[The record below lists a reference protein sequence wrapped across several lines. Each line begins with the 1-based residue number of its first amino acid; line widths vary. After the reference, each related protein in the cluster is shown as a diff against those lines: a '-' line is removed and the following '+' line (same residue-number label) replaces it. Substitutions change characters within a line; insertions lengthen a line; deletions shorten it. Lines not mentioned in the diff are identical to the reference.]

1 MLEKIIEWSVHNR
14 FMVVLVTAF
23 LIVGGIYSLKNIPID
38 AIPDLSDV
46 QVIIFT
52 EYPGQAPQ
60 VVEDQITYPLTTQ
73 MLAVPGAKVVRGYS
87 FFGYSFVYIIFE
99 DGTDIYW
106 ARSRVLE
113 YLNYV
118 SGRLPQGVTPTLGPD
133 ATGVGW
139 VYEYALVSDRHNLQE
154 LRSIQDWF
162 LRYELTA
169 VEGVA
174 EVASLGGFVK
184 QYQVAVDPNRL
195 LAYDITLPMVEMA
208 IKNSNLDVGGGAIE
222 MGETEFVIRSRGY
235 IKSLSDLQNIVVM
248 PTERGTPVLLRD
260 IAEVRL
266 GPEMRRGV
274 AELNGEGETV
284 GGIIVMRFGENA
296 LKTIDNVKRKIEE
309 LKAGLPEGV
318 EIVPVY
324 DRSGLIH
331 RAVSN
336 LQEKLLEE
344 SIVVGLV
351 IILFL
356 FHLPSAAVVILTLPV
371 AILMSFIIMYTQGI
385 NVNIMSL
392 GGIAIAIGTMVD
404 SAIIMVENAHKHL
417 EKAGGRSRTQA
428 IVEAAREVGPTI
440 FFALL
445 VITVSFAPVFTLQEQ
460 AGRLFK
466 PLAFTKTYSMA
477 AAAILA
483 ITLVP
488 VLMVWFIRGKIHSE
502 ERNPISRLL
511 IHLYHPVV
519 DLVLRWRKT
528 TLVIALLLVVSTA
541 WPLARMGTEFM
552 PPLYEG
558 DLLYM
563 PTTLPG
569 LSVTKAKE
577 VLQQTDRII
586 RQFPEVHHVFGKI
599 GRAET
604 ATDPAP
610 MMMIETTIMLKS
622 EEEWRKVP
630 VHRFYSGWPG
640 WTEPLKVP
648 LRWVLPEK
656 KRITVEQLVDE
667 LNAAIQYPG
676 LTNAW
681 TMPIKTRID
690 MLSTGIKTPV
700 GIKVMGPDLEVLS
713 RLGEEIEA
721 VVRPLPGTLSA
732 IAERAVGG
740 FYLDIDIDRL
750 AAARYGIQVGDIQ
763 MVVQSAL
770 GGMTITETVE
780 GLERYPVSLRYDRD
794 FRSDPEALKRVL
806 VPAPGGAHI
815 PLEQL
820 VTITVRNDP
829 DSIKTENSRR
839 TAWVYVDLKGI
850 DVGTYVKNARK
861 AVAEK
866 ITLPAGYNIVWSG
879 QYEYIESTRARLMVI
894 IPLTL
899 VVIFLLIYLS
909 TRSAVKTGIV
919 FLAVPFSLVGAFWLL
934 YLLDYNMSIGVWVG
948 LIALAGL
955 DAETGVVMLLYLDI
969 AHRNWTEK
977 GRMLTRGDLRQA
989 VHHGAVKRIRP
1000 KVMTVITIIAGLLPI
1015 MWSTGAGADVMK
1027 RIAAPMVGGSVTSL
1041 ALEMLVYPVLFFLWR
1056 GRKLD
1061 KSMEPTAE
1069 GDLEEAKDQQ
1079 PSEI

>member
-1 MLEKIIEWSVHNR
+1 
-14 FMVVLVTAF
+14 
-23 LIVGGIYSLKNIPID
+23 
-38 AIPDLSDV
+38 
-46 QVIIFT
+46 
-52 EYPGQAPQ
+52 
-60 VVEDQITYPLTTQ
+60 
-73 MLAVPGAKVVRGYS
+73 
-87 FFGYSFVYIIFE
+87 
-99 DGTDIYW
+99 
-106 ARSRVLE
+106 
-113 YLNYV
+113 
-118 SGRLPQGVTPTLGPD
+118 
-133 ATGVGW
+133 
-139 VYEYALVSDRHNLQE
+139 
-154 LRSIQDWF
+154 
-162 LRYELTA
+162 
-169 VEGVA
+169 
-174 EVASLGGFVK
+174 
-184 QYQVAVDPNRL
+184 
-195 LAYDITLPMVEMA
+195 
-208 IKNSNLDVGGGAIE
+208 
-222 MGETEFVIRSRGY
+222 
-235 IKSLSDLQNIVVM
+235 
-248 PTERGTPVLLRD
+248 
-260 IAEVRL
+260 
-266 GPEMRRGV
+266 
-274 AELNGEGETV
+274 
-284 GGIIVMRFGENA
+284 
-296 LKTIDNVKRKIEE
+296 
-309 LKAGLPEGV
+309 
-318 EIVPVY
+318 
-324 DRSGLIH
+324 
-331 RAVSN
+331 
-336 LQEKLLEE
+336 
-344 SIVVGLV
+344 
-351 IILFL
+351 
-356 FHLPSAAVVILTLPV
+356 
-371 AILMSFIIMYTQGI
+371 
-385 NVNIMSL
+385 
-392 GGIAIAIGTMVD
+392 
-404 SAIIMVENAHKHL
+404 
-417 EKAGGRSRTQA
+417 
-428 IVEAAREVGPTI
+428 
-440 FFALL
+440 
-445 VITVSFAPVFTLQEQ
+445 
-460 AGRLFK
+460 
-466 PLAFTKTYSMA
+466 
-477 AAAILA
+477 
-483 ITLVP
+483 
-488 VLMVWFIRGKIHSE
+488 
-502 ERNPISRLL
+502 
-511 IHLYHPVV
+511 
-519 DLVLRWRKT
+519 
-528 TLVIALLLVVSTA
+528 
-541 WPLARMGTEFM
+541 
-552 PPLYEG
+552 
-558 DLLYM
+558 
-563 PTTLPG
+563 
-569 LSVTKAKE
+569 
-577 VLQQTDRII
+577 
-586 RQFPEVHHVFGKI
+586 
-599 GRAET
+599 
-604 ATDPAP
+604 
-610 MMMIETTIMLKS
+610 
-622 EEEWRKVP
+622 
-630 VHRFYSGWPG
+630 
-640 WTEPLKVP
+640 
-648 LRWVLPEK
+648 
-656 KRITVEQLVDE
+656 
-667 LNAAIQYPG
+667 
-676 LTNAW
+676 
-681 TMPIKTRID
+681 

-1069 GDLEEAKDQQ
+1069 GDLEEAEDQQ